1 MKKIKHFSLILC
13 LCILFQLSVL
23 PAAAAEMETAGVVD
37 PFAQTVPTEAA
48 PLEFG
53 QFCIQQGCRTI
64 NGMVPLG
71 GTDRKL
77 ETAQSVFLYE
87 VGTDTVVYSYNPD
100 MKVHPGSLAKI
111 VLAMVV
117 LENCDTDEIVT
128 VTEGIQSY
136 IPAGAIHLDGDEE
149 GDGGSLKSLEQIA
162 VIDLLYG
169 VMLTNA
175 NDAAVALAHHVAG
188 TTDAFLTM
196 MNNRVRQIG
205 CVNTEF
211 GNISGLYT
219 MQSYST
225 GRDMA
230 KIMREAIKNEEL
242 MEIFAAPSHTIPA
255 TDLSP
260 KRTFKTTNYFI
271 DNATIED
278 FYDDRVK
285 GGFQTYHE
293 STGASIAMY
302 AEYNSLRYIGVVLG
316 AQRQVDP
323 EKTWVIINH
332 GNFNEL
338 SDLFEYG
345 FKNFKVNRILYEGM
359 SVGQFS
365 VAGGESNAV
374 GEVREDVDS
383 VVPVNAQMNNL
394 NMTFELSNK
403 GQLAAPLEAGQMI
416 GTMKISYLN
425 SVMAEAEVYSIG
437 PVKASNDTG
446 VTIRSAAVRSDA
458 DSASVWSVI
467 GTICVIVL
475 GLAVAYLAY
484 NSYMRSR
491 MRARRKKRRA
501 QRRRMR

>member
-1 MKKIKHFSLILC
+1 MKKIKHLSLILC
-13 LCILFQLSVL
+13 LGILLQIFSV
-23 PAAAAEMETAGVVD
+23 PVSAAEMETASVD
-37 PFAQTVPTEAA
+37 PLVQTAPTEAPA
-48 PLEFG
+48 LEFG

-71 GTDRKL
+71 GSEQRL
-77 ETAQSVFLYE
+77 ESAQSVFLYE

-100 MKVHPGSLAKI
+100 LKVHPGSLAKI

-117 LENCDTDEIVT
+117 LENCETDEVVT

-136 IPAGAIHLDGDEE
+136 LPAGAMNFKGSGE
-149 GDGGSLKSLEQIA
+149 GDGGALKSEEHVA
-162 VIDLLYG
+162 VIDLLHG
-169 VMLTNA
+169 VLMVNA
-175 NDAAVALAHHVAG
+175 NDAAVALAHYIAG

-219 MQSYST
+219 MESHST

-242 MEIFAAPSHTIPA
+242 MEIFTATEYTVPA
-255 TDLSP
+255 TDMSA
-260 KRTFKTTNYFI
+260 KRSYKTTNYFI
-271 DNATIED
+271 DNATIQD

-302 AEYNSLRYIGVVLG
+302 AESGGLRYIGVVLG

-323 EKTWVIINH
+323 EKPWVIINH

-345 FKNFKVNRILYEGM
+345 FKNYKVNRILYEGM

-365 VAGGESNAV
+365 VSGGESNAV
-374 GEVREDVDS
+374 GEVRDDIDS

-394 NMTFELSNK
+394 NMTFELAHK
-403 GQLAAPLEAGQMI
+403 GQLSAPIEAGELI

-425 SVMAEAEVYSIG
+425 SIMAEAEVYSIG
-437 PVKASNDTG
+437 PVKASSDTG
-446 VTIRSAAVRSDA
+446 VTIRSSAVRSDA

-475 GLAVAYLAY
+475 GLAVAYLSY
-484 NSYMRSR
+484 NAYMRSR